1 MHRASFRFSAPYRH
15 AAAAAVALSLL
26 ALAPSAPAQTPAA
39 APKATKKPDTVAVSA
54 PDTELL
60 LRGCAGEAHRNA
72 KLYVARAHGIELMKR
87 SADRDQGRSM
97 LRIEAQ
103 LDGTLARLKGKGG
116 VDAELDRMEDALVG
130 LTELT
135 LQQPQ
140 PSQVDT
146 ALRLA
151 DRAAEACRAAV
162 VKLGYDSA
170 QSAAPTPARLR
181 PLAAMLHTSQQL
193 AGQFLAASLKP
204 GGPTAAESAALNQLV
219 IAFDSDLGL
228 LRPAGAG
235 DAPLRDML
243 ALIDGQWL
251 FVRHAITRPREN
263 ARSKIEDVGRASE
276 LMFDVIDR
284 EMQRQRRGA

>member
-1 MHRASFRFSAPYRH
+1 MHRPSMRFAAPYRH
-15 AAAAAVALSLL
+15 AAVAALALL
-26 ALAPSAPAQTPAA
+26 ALTLSAHAQTPAA
-39 APKATKKPDTVAVSA
+39 NARAAKKPDMATPSA

-87 SADRDQGRSM
+87 SADRDQGRST

-103 LDGTLARLKGKGG
+103 LDGTLGRLKDKG
-116 VDAELDRMEDALVG
+116 VDAELARMEDALVG

-135 LQQPQ
+135 LQQPS
-140 PSQVDT
+140 PSQVEA

-162 VKLGYDSA
+162 GKLDHDKAG
-170 QSAAPTPARLR
+170 AAAASQASMRQ
-181 PLAAMLHTSQQL
+181 LAAMLHSSQQL
-193 AGQFLAASLKP
+193 AGNFLAASLKA
-204 GGPTAAESAALNQLV
+204 GGPTAAESAALVKLAS
-219 IAFDSDLGL
+219 AFDNELGR

-235 DAPLRDML
+235 DAGLRDML
-243 ALIDGQWL
+243 TLIDGQWL
-251 FVRHAITRPREN
+251 FVRQALSRPREN

-276 LMFDVIDR
+276 LMFEVIDR